1 MYIAVDP
8 GETTG
13 YALFNS
19 DGAVTEKG
27 KIRGEDP
34 FLDKFEEIAATG
46 TYKVL
51 IIEAYRSRPG
61 AINAWSKNK
70 TSQTIGAVK
79 RIARKAGMKIVEQ
92 EPNPGL
98 VIGLK
103 FLGVSHLYPKGK
115 HVPDDISALA
125 HGTYYLR
132 QQKVL

>member
-1 MYIAVDP
+1 MYVAVDP
-8 GETTG
+8 GKTTG
-13 YALFNS
+13 YALFNAK
-19 DGAVTEKG
+19 GHVTENA
-27 KIRGEDP
+27 KIFGDDA

-46 TYKVL
+46 DYKVL

-61 AINAWSKNK
+61 AINSWSKNE
-70 TSQTIGAVK
+70 TSQIIGAVK
-79 RIARKAGMKIVEQ
+79 RIARKSGMKIIEQ

-132 QQKVL
+132 QIRVL